1 MNKEAPP
8 LVLKLQR
15 ILKTDIHYLAK
26 GGFWLVVGQIVSLFS
41 LLFLSMFFAKKL
53 PLETYGTYKYTLS
66 LIGIFSS
73 VSLTGI
79 ITAIIQSTARGFE
92 GFFLKS
98 SKIYLKWSLPFFILT
113 IGGAVYYYLQGNM
126 VLAGS
131 LAVGAILNPILQSFN
146 FYSGFLSGRKDFKT
160 NAIISIL
167 KNVFITVI
175 LITVL
180 FTTKNIFILIVA
192 YFLSHTT
199 FNACAYIYTVIKYKP
214 NKNLS
219 GGELT
224 YTKHLSLM
232 NILGTVSMY
241 IDSVLIFHFLGAT
254 QLAIYSFAILIPEQI
269 KGLFKNI
276 ATLALPKYSARNI
289 DEIKKTIRK
298 KMIII
303 EGISI
308 SIIILYVISAPF
320 IFKTLF
326 PAYTESIFYSQLYS
340 TTILLVS
347 GILPATALRGH
358 KAVKSLYRIETITST
373 LKIFLILLLTPYYG
387 INGIIFTIFISRS
400 FQMIFSYALLQK
412 EKIKTN

>member
-8 LVLKLQR
+8 LTLKLQR

-79 ITAIIQSTARGFE
+79 ITAVIQSTARGFE

-98 SKIYLKWSLPFFILT
+98 SKIYLKWSLPFFVLT
-113 IGGAVYYYLQGNM
+113 VGGAIYYYIQGNM
-126 VLAGS
+126 IIAGS
-131 LAVGAILNPILQSFN
+131 LTVGAILNPILQSFN
-146 FYSGFLSGRKDFKT
+146 FYSSFLSGRKDFKT
-160 NAIISIL
+160 NAFLSIL

-199 FNACAYIYTVIKYKP
+199 FNACAYIYTITKYKP
-214 NKNLS
+214 NKNLD

-232 NILGTVSMY
+232 NILGTISMY

-254 QLAIYSFAILIPEQI
+254 QLAIYSFAVLIPEQI
-269 KGLFKNI
+269 KGLLKVLTN
-276 ATLALPKYSARNI
+276 LALPKYSKNSLTA
-289 DEIKKTIRK
+289 IKKTILY
-298 KMIII
+298 KMFIFGFFIIFI
-303 EGISI
+303 IFVYNLAAPTIYHLLFPEYKSSILYSQIFAFSLIGIINILPMSALQGHGLIKELYKINMFFSLSKIVLLIILTPLYGIWGVILSI
-308 SIIILYVISAPF
+308 SIVR
-320 IFKTLF
+320 
-326 PAYTESIFYSQLYS
+326 
-340 TTILLVS
+340 LLVPIVS
-347 GILPATALRGH
+347 YMLLY
-358 KAVKSLYRIETITST
+358 KKS
-373 LKIFLILLLTPYYG
+373 
-387 INGIIFTIFISRS
+387 
-400 FQMIFSYALLQK
+400 
-412 EKIKTN
+412 